1 MSDNNAKNKKK
12 INKKAKL
19 FLRIAISI
27 ILLIFF
33 ASKVNLNETLS
44 MIANTNY
51 IYLALGLLLYFVG
64 QTISA
69 YKWSIIAATI
79 GFKRKFSEYLQ
90 FYFIGMFFNLFL
102 PSTVGG
108 DVGKAYYLS
117 KGESNGRK
125 APAIYT
131 VLAERM
137 SGLAVLAWLGT
148 IALLTPMGSTFPA
161 TLKYIA
167 IALSLSILI
176 GAPLFPIVMKKIF
189 SENNWLNRSMM
200 NDVMVFW
207 NTKLTIQC
215 LGLSLIFHLIIILIH
230 ILISLALHLD
240 ISPWYYFAIY
250 PIVAIIGFIPIAFN
264 GIGVREGAYIY
275 LLSHAGAI
283 ESGAGLA
290 FGILWFSIIVA
301 ASLVGG
307 IVYIKGH
314 HTPPPEDYEAPGL
327 NLNELTNPDNSDK
340 QNINDSKQ
348 LISN

>member
-1 MSDNNAKNKKK
+1 MSEKK
-12 INKKAKL
+12 IPTTKQKTKKRNL
-19 FLRIAISI
+19 FLRIGISV

-33 ASKVNLNETLS
+33 ASQVNLNQTLS

-51 IYLALGLLLYFVG
+51 AFLGLGLILYFIG

-69 YKWSIIAATI
+69 YKWSIIATTI
-79 GFKRKFSEYLQ
+79 GFKRKFTEYLQ
-90 FYFIGMFFNLFL
+90 FYYIGMFFNLFL

-108 DVGKAYYLS
+108 DVGKAFYLS
-117 KGESNGRK
+117 KGETNGRK

-131 VLAERM
+131 VLAERT

-148 IALLTPMGSTFPA
+148 IALLTPMGDTFPDA
-161 TLKYIA
+161 LKYIA
-167 IALSLSILI
+167 ITLSLAIII
-176 GAPLFPIVMKKIF
+176 GAPLFPVVMGKFF
-189 SENNWLNRSMM
+189 SENNWINRSLM

-207 NTKLTIQC
+207 NTKLTLQC
-215 LGLSLIFHLIIILIH
+215 LGLSLIFHLIIISIH
-230 ILISLALHLD
+230 ILISMALHLNVS
-240 ISPWYYFAIY
+240 IWYYFAIY

-275 LLSHAGAI
+275 LLNKVGVV

-290 FGILWFSIIVA
+290 FGILWFSIIVV

-327 NLNELTNPDNSDK
+327 HLEDLTNTDNNEQEALEK
-340 QNINDSKQ
+340 AKE

>member
-1 MSDNNAKNKKK
+1 MSDKKIQTTKQKNKKR
-12 INKKAKL
+12 NL
-19 FLRIAISI
+19 FLRIGISV
-27 ILLIFF
+27 LLLVFF

-51 IYLALGLLLYFVG
+51 LFLALGLLLYFIG

-69 YKWSIIAATI
+69 YKWSIIATTI
-79 GFKRKFSEYLQ
+79 GFKRKFIEYIQ
-90 FYFIGMFFNLFL
+90 FYYIGMFFNLFL

-108 DVGKAYYLS
+108 DVGKAFYLS
-117 KGESNGRK
+117 KGETNGRK

-131 VLAERM
+131 VLAERT

-148 IALLTPMGSTFPA
+148 IALLTPMGSAFPA
-161 TLKYIA
+161 ALKYIS
-167 IALSLSILI
+167 IALSLSVII
-176 GAPLFPIVMKKIF
+176 GAPLFPVIMRKFF
-189 SENNWLNRSMM
+189 SENNWLNRSLM

-207 NTKLTIQC
+207 NTKLTLQC

-230 ILISLALHLD
+230 ILISMALHLN

-275 LLSHAGAI
+275 LLSKVGVV

-327 NLNELTNPDNSDK
+327 QLDDLTNSDNNDQQK
-340 QNINDSKQ
+340 LEDSKQ